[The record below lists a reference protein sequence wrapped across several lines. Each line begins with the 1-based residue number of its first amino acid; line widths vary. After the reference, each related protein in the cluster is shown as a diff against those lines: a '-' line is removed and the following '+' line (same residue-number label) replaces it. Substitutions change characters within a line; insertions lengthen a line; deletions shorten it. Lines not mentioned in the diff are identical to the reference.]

1 MQARAIVKA
10 RRAGTPGDLG
20 CLAGAHGLY
29 EAGELSVSIATVDR
43 VLSGRTVVRES
54 TAARV
59 LAAAQALASRRN
71 LGSEIGVAFEQ
82 AQRLGATELAAKIRT
97 LSQQLS
103 GLEADLERISG
114 TERRLVRMIK
124 KTF

>member
-1 MQARAIVKA
+1 
-10 RRAGTPGDLG
+10 
-20 CLAGAHGLY
+20 
-29 EAGELSVSIATVDR
+29 VSIATVDR